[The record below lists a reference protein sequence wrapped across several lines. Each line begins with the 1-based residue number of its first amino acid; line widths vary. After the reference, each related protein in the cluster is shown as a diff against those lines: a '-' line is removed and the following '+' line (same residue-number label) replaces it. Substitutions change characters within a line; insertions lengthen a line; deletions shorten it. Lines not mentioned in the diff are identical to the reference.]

1 VLRFRF
7 APAGTAIP
15 ERRRANRNRNTGTAG
30 VADRP
35 LWFNSAFMFQPLECF
50 IGLRY
55 LRSRRW
61 RGLVSFRTAASLLG
75 LMLGV
80 MALIVILSVLNGLES
95 ETRTRL
101 LALSAH
107 ATVTRPGGIGDW
119 HELERRFASA
129 PGVVAVTPYVRLEGM
144 LSAGGL
150 GLRPAVVRGILP
162 AEEARASDLTNVIEP
177 RALETLVPGKRHIL
191 LGRVLAA
198 NLGVDTGDP
207 VRVVIP
213 LVVNGLVVPRML
225 DFTVGGV
232 IDAGVPDHDT
242 TLALVHLADA
252 SELKGL
258 KGAAEGVA
266 IRFAD
271 PFRVREFAAAERPSL
286 EPTWRYSDWTEEY
299 RNLFTAMRIEKLIMS
314 IILLMI
320 VGVAAFNIVASL
332 MMVVIDKQK
341 DIAILRTYG
350 LEAGRVA
357 RVFIVQGAVI
367 GLVGALLGVGLGLL
381 LAYNIGV
388 VVPWLEQTFGFR
400 IMPGD
405 VYYVTELPSEVQLF
419 DVIAVPVA
427 AFALAILATLYPA
440 RRAAAVAPAIA
451 LRYD

>member
-1 VLRFRF
+1 
-7 APAGTAIP
+7 
-15 ERRRANRNRNTGTAG
+15 
-30 VADRP
+30 
-35 LWFNSAFMFQPLECF
+35 MFQPLELF

-61 RGLVSFRTAASLLG
+61 RAFVSFRTAASLLG

-107 ATVTRPGGIGDW
+107 ATISRAGGVADW
-119 HELERRFASA
+119 RELERRFERA

-144 LSAGGL
+144 LAAGSV
-150 GLRPAVVRGILP
+150 LRPAVVRGILP
-162 AEEARASDLTNVIEP
+162 SEEAASPDLARIIDP
-177 RALETLVPGKRHIL
+177 RALESLLPGERRIL
-191 LGRVLAA
+191 LGRALASS
-198 NLGVDTGDP
+198 LGLDTGDP
-207 VRVVIP
+207 VSVLVP
-213 LVVNGLVVPRML
+213 LVKNGRIEPQLRV
-225 DFTVGGV
+225 FTLAGV

-242 TLALVHLADA
+242 SLALVHLADA

-258 KGAAEGVA
+258 DGAEGVTL
-266 IRFAD
+266 RFDD
-271 PFRVREFAAAERPSL
+271 PFRVREFAAAERASL
-286 EPTWRYSDWTEEY
+286 EPAWRYSDWTQEY
-299 RNLFTAMRIEKLIMS
+299 RNLFTAMRIEKVMMS
-314 IILLMI
+314 LILLMI

-357 RVFIVQGAVI
+357 RVFIVQGAFI
-367 GLVGALLGVGLGLL
+367 GLVGALLGAGFGLL
-381 LAYNIGV
+381 LAYNVGV
-388 VVPWLEQTFGFR
+388 VVPWLEQAFGFKV
-400 IMPGD
+400 MPGD

-419 DVIAVPVA
+419 DVVAVPIA

>member
-1 VLRFRF
+1 
-7 APAGTAIP
+7 
-15 ERRRANRNRNTGTAG
+15 
-30 VADRP
+30 
-35 LWFNSAFMFQPLECF
+35 MFQPLELF

-61 RGLVSFRTAASLLG
+61 RAFVSFRTAASLLG

-80 MALIVILSVLNGLES
+80 MALIVILSVLNGLET

-107 ATVTRPGGIGDW
+107 ATISSAGGGADW
-119 HELERRFASA
+119 RELERRFENVQ
-129 PGVVAVTPYVRLEGM
+129 GVVAVTPYVRLEGM
-144 LSAGGL
+144 LAAGAA
-150 GLRPAVVRGILP
+150 LRPAVVRGILP
-162 AEEARASDLTNVIEP
+162 PEEAASSDLARIIEP
-177 RALETLVPGKRHIL
+177 AALESLLPGERRIILGRAL
-191 LGRVLAA
+191 ASS
-198 NLGVDTGDP
+198 LGVDTGDP
-207 VRVVIP
+207 VRVLVP
-213 LVVNGLVVPRML
+213 LVVNGRVAPQIRE
-225 DFTVGGV
+225 FTLAGV
-232 IDAGVPDHDT
+232 IEAGVPDHDT
-242 TLALVHLADA
+242 SLALVHLADA
-252 SELKGL
+252 SDLEGL
-258 KGAAEGVA
+258 RGAAEGVTL
-266 IRFAD
+266 RFDD
-271 PFRVREFAAAERPSL
+271 PFRVREFAAAERASL

-299 RNLFTAMRIEKLIMS
+299 RNLFTAMRIEKVIMS
-314 IILLMI
+314 VILLMI

-367 GLVGALLGVGLGLL
+367 GLVGALLGAGLGLL
-381 LAYNIGV
+381 LAYNIGT
-388 VVPWLEQTFGFR
+388 VVPWLEQMFGFK

-419 DVIAVPVA
+419 DVVAVPVA
-427 AFALAILATLYPA
+427 AFVLAILATLYPA

>member
-1 VLRFRF
+1 
-7 APAGTAIP
+7 
-15 ERRRANRNRNTGTAG
+15 
-30 VADRP
+30 
-35 LWFNSAFMFQPLECF
+35 M
-50 IGLRY
+50 
-55 LRSRRW
+55 
-61 RGLVSFRTAASLLG
+61 LG

-80 MALIVILSVLNGLES
+80 MALIVILSVLNGLER

-107 ATVTRPGGIGDW
+107 ATVTKPGGIADW
-119 HELERRFASA
+119 HELERRFANA
-129 PGVVAVTPYVRLEGM
+129 PGVAAVTPYVRLEGM
-144 LSAGGL
+144 LSTGGQ
-150 GLRPAVVRGILP
+150 GFRPAIVRGILP
-162 AEEARASDLTNVIEP
+162 AEEAAASDLGAVIDP
-177 RALETLVPGKRHIL
+177 GVLASLVPGERRIL
-191 LGRVLAA
+191 LGRVLALG
-198 NLGVDTGDP
+198 LGVETGDP
-207 VRVVIP
+207 VRVVVP
-213 LVVNGLVVPRML
+213 LVVNGRVETRTQW
-225 DFTVGGV
+225 FTVAGV
-232 IDAGVPDHDT
+232 INAGVPDHDT
-242 TLALVHLADA
+242 SLALVHIADA

-266 IRFAD
+266 LRFSD
-271 PFRVREFAAAERPSL
+271 PFRVREFAAAERAAL

-299 RNLFTAMRIEKLIMS
+299 RNLFTAMSIEKLIMS
-314 IILLMI
+314 VILLMI

-350 LEAGRVA
+350 MDAGSVA

-388 VVPWLEQTFGFR
+388 VVPWLEQTFGFK

-440 RRAAAVAPAIA
+440 RRAAAVAPASA

>member
-1 VLRFRF
+1 
-7 APAGTAIP
+7 
-15 ERRRANRNRNTGTAG
+15 
-30 VADRP
+30 
-35 LWFNSAFMFQPLECF
+35 MFQPLECF

-55 LRSRRW
+55 LRSRRF
-61 RGLVSFRTAASLLG
+61 RALASFRTAASLLG

-80 MALIVILSVLNGLES
+80 TALIVILSVLNGLES

-107 ATVTRPGGIGDW
+107 ATVSKPGGIADW
-119 HELERRFASA
+119 HELERRFANS

-144 LSAGGL
+144 LAAGA

-162 AEEARASDLTNVIEP
+162 AEEASASNLARVIDP
-177 RALETLVPGKRHIL
+177 VALESLVPGEHRIL
-191 LGRVLAA
+191 LGRSLAA
-198 NLGVDTGDP
+198 SVGVDTGDP
-207 VRVVIP
+207 VRVIVP
-213 LVVNGLVVPRML
+213 LVVDGRVEPRMRV
-225 DFTVGGV
+225 FTLAGV

-242 TLALVHLADA
+242 SLALVHLADA

-258 KGAAEGVA
+258 NGAAEGVA
-266 IRFAD
+266 LRFSD
-271 PFRVREFAAAERPSL
+271 PFRVREFAASERSSL

-299 RNLFTAMRIEKLIMS
+299 RNLFTAMSIEKVMMS
-314 IILLMI
+314 VILLMI

-332 MMVVIDKQK
+332 MMIVIDKQK

-350 LEAGRVA
+350 MEASRVA
-357 RVFIVQGAVI
+357 RIFIVQGAVI
-367 GLVGALLGVGLGLL
+367 GLVGALLGAGLGLL

-388 VVPWLEQTFGFR
+388 VVPWLEQTFGFK

-419 DVIAVPVA
+419 DVVAVPVA
-427 AFALAILATLYPA
+427 AFVLAIFATLYPA
-440 RRAAAVAPAIA
+440 RRAAAVAPALA